1 MAADEKS
8 SAATI
13 KGADLGRAFEELR
26 PALFSLAYRITGS
39 RADAEDV
46 VQDAFLRF
54 QISTPDQAIRSIKA
68 YLATITAR
76 LSLNRLRDQRARRE
90 AYIGEWLPE
99 PLPTQEDPMTLAED
113 VSFALLVVLQRL
125 SPLERVVFIL
135 KSAFGFSF
143 DEIAPIIERNPVTCR
158 KLYSRGNARILDER
172 PRFPLDRERHRALL
186 RSFEAACRSND
197 LGTLLELLS
206 EGVVLRGDGGGKALG
221 LKKPLEGAEA
231 VARFVISLTQRMPA
245 DAQLHEIELNGGP
258 AIALCSYGRPFVVI
272 MIESSKDRIHRI
284 FAIANPDK
292 LGPLEAS
299 LRFDG
304 EAAHVQT
311 RSPTALN

>member
-1 MAADEKS
+1 
-8 SAATI
+8 
-13 KGADLGRAFEELR
+13 
-26 PALFSLAYRITGS
+26 
-39 RADAEDV
+39 
-46 VQDAFLRF
+46 
-54 QISTPDQAIRSIKA
+54 
-68 YLATITAR
+68 
-76 LSLNRLRDQRARRE
+76 
-90 AYIGEWLPE
+90 
-99 PLPTQEDPMTLAED
+99 MTLAED
-113 VSFALLVVLQRL
+113 VSFALLVVLERL

-143 DEIAPIIERNPVTCR
+143 AEIAPIVGRNAVTCR
-158 KLYSRGNARILDER
+158 KLYSRGHARILDER

-186 RSFEAACRSND
+186 RSFEAACRGNE

-206 EGVVLRGDGGGKALG
+206 EGVVLHGDGGGKALG

-231 VARFVISLTQRMPA
+231 VARFVIALAQRMPA

-258 AIALCSYGRPFVVI
+258 AIALCSHGRPFVVI
-272 MIESSKDRIHRI
+272 MIEISKGRIHRI

-304 EAAHVQT
+304 EATHAQT
-311 RSPTALN
+311 GSPTALH